1 VVPNGLTKLVAADLD
16 RDTEETPDGH
26 KFVGQATSPVTSLRR
41 GAGGE
46 GQRAKETGSESP
58 LTPNP
63 SPQKGEGNK
72 AIQTESET
80 IGAAE
85 LVEDADIDLLVYGED
100 GVVFLRNEFDAATK
114 TRSLKTLSQEPAFE
128 ALRNV
133 LAIAPAD
140 IDHDGD
146 LDLIV
151 STATGMSVWQNN
163 DSRQHTKFTDIS
175 SRSSLPPADLK
186 ATVLLPVDWN
196 FDVQMDVLVTGPRVE
211 EPGWL
216 ENISHGRLRWHKWPT
231 SERNIA
237 SNSVSLQLDAL
248 QSQPLRWNFVGSKS
262 SQGIQTRLVDLDND
276 GTHDLLQWEK
286 HIVGWVAFKAQQLM
300 RDDASTVVSCEVA
313 DFDGD
318 GDEDVLVVTDQRP
331 VWIRNDGG
339 NKNGWLDVSIR
350 ADKDRKPQ
358 RDAERA
364 NIHGVGSWLELR
376 GTELPELPGRKSH
389 VRIVEGQSTHF
400 GLGSAKQ
407 VDAARIVWTNGVPQ
421 NILHPQSGQAIA
433 AQQFLKGSCPY
444 LYTWDGEQWTF
455 YTDCLWAA
463 PIGLQLAE
471 GVTAPCREWEYLK
484 IDGDRLRETNGEYRL
499 MLTEELWEAAYFD
512 QVRLLAV
519 DHPANV
525 DFFSNEKV
533 GPPSISEFKLHPV
546 RKRHTPMAAHD
557 HRGRDVLDKIARRD
571 ERYLRA
577 FDKIIQ
583 QGLTEKHFI
592 ELDLG
597 DLVDA
602 KNVTL
607 FLTGWVFPTDTSIN
621 VSLSQNPDRNGP
633 KPPSI
638 WVPVDE
644 DKETRRQEE
653 GETKWRE
660 AIPYIGFPGGKTKTI
675 AVDVTEALG
684 LAEGRRQ
691 KAEGSDQIQNQKS
704 KIKNQI
710 RIVSSMELYW
720 DEMFFTVDEPPLE
733 HTQTELPLISAD
745 LQFRGFSARL
755 PHPEFGPE
763 RYDATQITTAPQW
776 PPMGGRFTRYG
787 DVTEL
792 LSESDDRL
800 TILGAGDAVTIRFA
814 AAKLPK
820 LPAGWKRDFIIHN
833 VGYDK
838 DADLNTIY
846 GQFVEPLPFR
856 AMRGYPDST
865 GADFP
870 DLPVHR
876 EDRRRFQTR
885 AQNHRAFWI
894 GR

>member
-1 VVPNGLTKLVAADLD
+1 
-16 RDTEETPDGH
+16 
-26 KFVGQATSPVTSLRR
+26 
-41 GAGGE
+41 
-46 GQRAKETGSESP
+46 
-58 LTPNP
+58 
-63 SPQKGEGNK
+63 
-72 AIQTESET
+72 
-80 IGAAE
+80 
-85 LVEDADIDLLVYGED
+85 
-100 GVVFLRNEFDAATK
+100 
-114 TRSLKTLSQEPAFE
+114 
-128 ALRNV
+128 
-133 LAIAPAD
+133 
-140 IDHDGD
+140 
-146 LDLIV
+146 
-151 STATGMSVWQNN
+151 
-163 DSRQHTKFTDIS
+163 
-175 SRSSLPPADLK
+175 
-186 ATVLLPVDWN
+186 
-196 FDVQMDVLVTGPRVE
+196 
-211 EPGWL
+211 
-216 ENISHGRLRWHKWPT
+216 
-231 SERNIA
+231 
-237 SNSVSLQLDAL
+237 
-248 QSQPLRWNFVGSKS
+248 
-262 SQGIQTRLVDLDND
+262 
-276 GTHDLLQWEK
+276 
-286 HIVGWVAFKAQQLM
+286 
-300 RDDASTVVSCEVA
+300 
-313 DFDGD
+313 
-318 GDEDVLVVTDQRP
+318 
-331 VWIRNDGG
+331 
-339 NKNGWLDVSIR
+339 
-350 ADKDRKPQ
+350 
-358 RDAERA
+358 
-364 NIHGVGSWLELR
+364 
-376 GTELPELPGRKSH
+376 
-389 VRIVEGQSTHF
+389 
-400 GLGSAKQ
+400 
-407 VDAARIVWTNGVPQ
+407 
-421 NILHPQSGQAIA
+421 
-433 AQQFLKGSCPY
+433 
-444 LYTWDGEQWTF
+444 
-455 YTDCLWAA
+455 
-463 PIGLQLAE
+463 
-471 GVTAPCREWEYLK
+471 
-484 IDGDRLRETNGEYRL
+484 
-499 MLTEELWEAAYFD
+499 
-512 QVRLLAV
+512 
-519 DHPANV
+519 
-525 DFFSNEKV
+525 
-533 GPPSISEFKLHPV
+533 
-546 RKRHTPMAAHD
+546 
-557 HRGRDVLDKIARRD
+557 
-571 ERYLRA
+571 
-577 FDKIIQ
+577 
-583 QGLTEKHFI
+583 
-592 ELDLG
+592 
-597 DLVDA
+597 
-602 KNVTL
+602 
-607 FLTGWVFPTDTSIN
+607 
-621 VSLSQNPDRNGP
+621 
-633 KPPSI
+633 
-638 WVPVDE
+638 VPVDE